1 MVAVCGGLW
10 LCGWADWACGCS
22 ELVDEL
28 VEVVGVAAFYENC
41 AVVEVVEVV
50 ECDEWQVVC
59 VARGEVVADEQDG
72 FQVGVEVLLDEVDDG
87 LMLLE

>member
-1 MVAVCGGLW
+1 M
-10 LCGWADWACGCS
+10 CGCS

-28 VEVVGVAAFYENC
+28 FEVVGVAAFDEYC

-50 ECDEWQVVC
+50 EGDEWQAVC
-59 VARGEVVADEQDG
+59 VACGEVVADEQDG

>member
-28 VEVVGVAAFYENC
+28 VEVVGVATFYEYG
-41 AVVEVVEVV
+41 AVVEVGEVV
-50 ECDEWQVVC
+50 ECDKWQVVC
-59 VARGEVVADEQDG
+59 VARGEVVADEQNG